1 MMYYVIVIE
10 REKGGDTVIK
20 RKYVLLLLLALVSIP
35 LTGLLC
41 SNLAQAQSTVT
52 GYVSVSPAAFV
63 SVDSSDYT
71 LTSNYLANYENALV
85 TFVGAVQLPHGATL
99 TNVTFFWRDKDTSLI
114 WFDLIRYNETDWR
127 VIANIGSTGNASVEW
142 GYSYNDNITDATI
155 DNSQYAY
162 YMRVAIPSSVS
173 HLDYQFRYAIIEYTL
188 PSQAVGGF
196 WIPID
201 KLGLLAP
208 YLALVS
214 TIILAVSIS
223 VAYIKYR
230 KKQ

>member
-1 MMYYVIVIE
+1 M
-10 REKGGDTVIK
+10 
-20 RKYVLLLLLALVSIP
+20 
-35 LTGLLC
+35 
-41 SNLAQAQSTVT
+41 
-52 GYVSVSPAAFV
+52 
-63 SVDSSDYT
+63 
-71 LTSNYLANYENALV
+71 
-85 TFVGAVQLPHGATL
+85 
-99 TNVTFFWRDKDTSLI
+99 NVTFFWRDKDTSLI

-188 PSQAVGGF
+188 QSQAVGGF
-196 WIPID
+196 WIPVD

-208 YLALVS
+208 YVALVS

-223 VAYIKYR
+223 VAILKYR